1 MFLLLILSYDV
12 QGAIIQSLLFAL
24 AQSCSTFVLSGA
36 MIIGAYVYTSD
47 PDAIYYADVNEIFR
61 YGEREGGREGGR
73 EGKGEE
79 GGEGERKRER
89 ERGSE
94 GEGKEGGRE
103 GEGEGGKM
111 EGGREMWILLDSRS

>member
-1 MFLLLILSYDV
+1 M

-61 YGEREGGREGGR
+61 YGKREGGRGRERRREERERGRERRREERERGGRERGREGRKERGR
-73 EGKGEE
+73 EGKGREE
-79 GGEGERKRER
+79 EKRGYCLTR
-89 ERGSE
+89 EVRNCSF
-94 GEGKEGGRE
+94 
-103 GEGEGGKM
+103 
-111 EGGREMWILLDSRS
+111 

>member
-1 MFLLLILSYDV
+1 M

-61 YGEREGGREGGR
+61 YGEREGGREG
-73 EGKGEE
+73 KGEKE
-79 GGEGERKRER
+79 EGEGEREGGGRERRREER

-94 GEGKEGGRE
+94 GEGKEGRRG
-103 GEGEGGKM
+103 GERGK
-111 EGGREMWILLDSRS
+111 GGRKGSVDIA